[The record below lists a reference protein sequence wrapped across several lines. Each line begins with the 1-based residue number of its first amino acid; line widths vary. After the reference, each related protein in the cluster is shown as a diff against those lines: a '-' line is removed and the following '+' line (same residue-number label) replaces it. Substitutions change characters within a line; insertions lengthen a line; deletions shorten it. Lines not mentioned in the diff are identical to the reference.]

1 MQNIKPGCTLQVLYF
16 YSIPFFRKRF
26 FSLGQ
31 LRNNDR
37 RDYEQNTDKG
47 GNISVSPQI
56 ITLIIVLAICVAA
69 FILLYFQGKRNMKKR
84 DEQQAAI
91 DQAAQWVNM
100 LIIDKKKLRMKESG
114 LPQMVID
121 QTPKMMRGSKLPI
134 IKAKVGPQIVS
145 LICDEK
151 IFESVPVKKEVKAVV
166 SGIYV
171 LDVKGLH
178 GKTEAAPEK
187 KKGFFKR
194 MIASAQEKAGA
205 KPVK

>member
-1 MQNIKPGCTLQVLYF
+1 MYGCVFHHIYVTM
-16 YSIPFFRKRF
+16 FFRNLF
-26 FSLGQ
+26 L
-31 LRNNDR
+31 LT
-37 RDYEQNTDKG
+37 EG
-47 GNISVSPQI
+47 GTENESGCNYI
-56 ITLIIVLAICVAA
+56 IVIVIVLAIIIAV
-69 FILLYFQGKRNMKKR
+69 LYFLGKKAQKKQA
-84 DEQQAAI
+84 EQQELLDANK
-91 DQAAQWVNM
+91 QTVSM
-100 LIIDKKKLRMKESG
+100 LIIDKKRMKMKDAG

-151 IFESVPVKKEVKAVV
+151 IFENVPVKKEVKAVV

>member
-1 MQNIKPGCTLQVLYF
+1 M
-16 YSIPFFRKRF
+16 
-26 FSLGQ
+26 
-31 LRNNDR
+31 
-37 RDYEQNTDKG
+37 
-47 GNISVSPQI
+47 SPVA
-56 ITLIIVLAICVAA
+56 ITLLVIVIVLAIIIAV
-69 FILLYFQGKRNMKKR
+69 LYFLGKKAQKKQA
-84 DEQQAAI
+84 EQQELLDANK
-91 DQAAQWVNM
+91 QTVSM
-100 LIIDKKKLRMKESG
+100 LIIDKKRMKMKDAG

-151 IFESVPVKKEVKAVV
+151 IFENVPVKKEVKAVV

-194 MIASAQEKAGA
+194 LFNK
-205 KPVK
+205 